1 MMKPRLFFLCFL
13 FSIGLSAQDYT
24 MAVKPDSS
32 GQVYL
37 QTDTYCGMSSLQWQV
52 RDNLEADWQDMPGAT
67 ATILPIPATEVDS
80 AHYRCKFL
88 FLPDTSAKYSYV
100 FTLRMVD
107 SIADVN
113 IGEYVNR
120 QFVYYNAGDTLLGT
134 AFPGLRA
141 PWGCLDVN
149 AEATEE
155 LTGIGQ
161 GRLSTQIL
169 LDSCSD
175 EYAAAY
181 IVDKLDF
188 NGHIDWYLPSE
199 EELKKM
205 VEMYQAIE
213 YEPLPYTDEDGY
225 NPFSQRFYWTANSRS
240 EGNALWV
247 FINSLN
253 YQLNNYPKT
262 FELGVIPSR
271 DISSSVPVS
280 PVAFVDIRFFQFQE
294 SPLVQVDSIDLVR
307 SRVRYEG
314 EVNPDEAT
322 FTLQDRG
329 RQLWESLS
337 TPSYFEWTDT
347 SEAGIVLEFNDAGY
361 HRVKVILEAEGCTSI
376 PMFSPQFK
384 KEVFQPLASNPFPEV
399 YNGVADFVDVNQDGW
414 LDAYFNGPDAHLYG
428 TDTSALYLNI
438 QADSFLWV
446 LTPFEGLLG
455 TESVWADFNKDGFID
470 LMLTGYES
478 DSIPRIYQYQ
488 QQEDGSFESVPATIA
503 PLSLGSLDGFDQ
515 DNDGNL
521 DILITGLD
529 AAGNAHSRLYTGNG
543 DGSFELADIMLP
555 AFFNSSAAIDDFNND
570 GFEDIALLGKV
581 DSERQV
587 MVFINRLHQ
596 FETLEMD
603 FPGVD
608 HGGIHWGY
616 LDEDEKLDFI
626 YTGLIADAVIT
637 TAGTPNGSP
646 IQSHTIVAIQKD
658 SIQFEAEE
666 MMGVRHD
673 SYSFSSI
680 DLGDYDNDGD
690 TDITAI
696 GIPSAGWV
704 ITGIGG
710 GGLGQIIYRS
720 MGALIRMDH
729 SGYTY
734 SEINLPLVY
743 TGNTFDPIITSG
755 FESSTIGF
763 GDFDNDHKLD
773 ILREGNASI
782 TGGGMALSSGVFA
795 NRSWLYR
802 NGSLRENEPPT
813 APSNLQATVLCDSV
827 FLSWDMGTD
836 DHTLPV
842 HLTYEVRIGTAPG
855 ASDIWTTLQDREIR
869 TPYLPVRKLQPGTYY
884 WSARSVDGALV
895 KGDYA
900 EEQSFTIIATPDTPL
915 GTVCDDGLAYT
926 EEDQIVAGCACEG
939 TLVCNTL
946 SSPANGEVD
955 VPQNAVLSWE
965 PIPGALGYWL
975 NIGLSPGGSELLSGL
990 DVGVANTYQPDDLP
1004 LGDTLFVTLTPYYEE
1019 GTATACPA
1027 TQFVVSVCPPVSV
1040 EVSLDTILC
1049 AGESLLLNEVLYTT
1063 SGSFLDTIWTGDCPF
1078 AQEVNIAVQSEPVLF
1093 DSLLI
1098 SMTTADTL
1106 LLSPNGAYATYLW
1119 QDGSTMET
1127 LPIYGADLA
1136 PGIYELSLTV
1146 EDEEGC
1152 VWTQNLQLLVEQA
1165 VGTRSPVEDATPAFF
1180 PNPTTG
1186 LLWVRLPDGIPEM
1199 ELSIFSAQAQRLQ
1212 ESTVRHSEAT
1222 LDLSGWPAGVYW
1234 VRWAHKTGHG
1244 VERIVVE

>member
-1 MMKPRLFFLCFL
+1 MMKSRLFFLFFL
-13 FSIGLSAQDYT
+13 CSIGLAAQDYT
-24 MAVKPDSS
+24 IAVKPDSS

-37 QTDTYCGMSSLQWQV
+37 QTDTYCGMSSLQWQM
-52 RDNLEADWQDMPGAT
+52 RDNAEGNWQDIPGAT
-67 ATILPIPATEVDS
+67 ATMLPLPAVEVDS
-80 AHYRCKFL
+80 AQYRCKFL

-100 FTLRMVD
+100 FTLRLVD

-134 AFPGLRA
+134 AFPGIRA
-141 PWGCLDVN
+141 PWGCLGVD

-161 GRLSTQIL
+161 GQLSTQIL

-175 EYAAAY
+175 ERSAAY
-181 IVDKLDF
+181 IVDHLDF
-188 NGHIDWYLPSE
+188 NGHTDWYLPSE

-205 VEMYQAIE
+205 VEMYKAIE

-271 DISSSVPVS
+271 DISPGVPVS
-280 PVAFVDIRFFQFQE
+280 QIAFADIRSFQFQE

-314 EVNPDEAT
+314 EVNPDEVT

-329 RQLWESLS
+329 RQRWESLT

-347 SEAGIVLEFNDAGY
+347 SEAGIEMTFNDAGH
-361 HRVKVILEAEGCTSI
+361 HRVKLTIEATGCKSM
-376 PMFSPQFK
+376 PVFSPPFK
-384 KEVFQPLASNPFPEV
+384 KEVFQPLASSPFPEV
-399 YNGVADFVDVNQDGW
+399 YNGVADFVDMNQDGW

-438 QADSFLWV
+438 QADSFMWV
-446 LTPFEGLLG
+446 PTPFEGLLG

-470 LMLTGYES
+470 LMLSGYES
-478 DSIPRIYQYQ
+478 DSIPKIYQYQ
-488 QQEDGSFESVPATIA
+488 QQENGSFEAIPTTIA
-503 PLSLGSLDGFDQ
+503 PLSFGALNGFDQ
-515 DNDGNL
+515 NNDGNL

-529 AAGNAHSRLYTGNG
+529 AEGNAHAQIYLGNG
-543 DGSFELADIMLP
+543 DGSFELADMMLP
-555 AFFNSSAAIDDFNND
+555 AFYNSTAAIDDFNKD

-581 DSERQV
+581 DDVRQV
-587 MVFINRLHQ
+587 MVFVNRLHQ
-596 FETLEMD
+596 FDALDMD
-603 FPGVD
+603 FPGAD

-626 YTGLIADAVIT
+626 YTGLIANAIIT
-637 TAGTPNGSP
+637 TAGTLNGSP
-646 IQSHTIVAIQKD
+646 IESYTMLAMQKD
-658 SIQFEAEE
+658 SFQFEVSE
-666 MMGVRHD
+666 MMGVSND
-673 SYSFSSI
+673 SYSFSSL

-696 GIPSAGWV
+696 GLPRAGWAV
-704 ITGIGG
+704 GGAGG
-710 GGLGQIIYRS
+710 GGLGEIIYRS
-720 MGALIRMDH
+720 MGALIRKDSTGYAN
-729 SGYTY
+729 SG
-734 SEINLPLVY
+734 INLPLVY
-743 TGNTFDPIITSG
+743 ASGFTPQITAG

-802 NGSLRENEPPT
+802 NGSLRENESPT
-813 APSNLQATVLCDSV
+813 APGNLQATVLCDSV

-836 DHTLPV
+836 DHTLPA
-842 HLTYEVRIGTAPG
+842 HLNYEIYIGTAPG
-855 ASDIWTTLQDREIR
+855 AANVWSPLQDREIR
-869 TPYLPVRKLQPGTYY
+869 TPYLPVRNLQPGTYY
-884 WSARSVDGALV
+884 WSVRSVDGALV

-900 EEQSFTIIATPDTPL
+900 EEQSFIIIATPDTPL
-915 GTVCDDGLAYT
+915 GTACDDGLAYT

-946 SSPANGEVD
+946 VSPANGEVE

-965 PIPGALGYWL
+965 PIPGALGYLL
-975 NIGLSPGGSELLSGL
+975 NIGLSPGGVELLNSL
-990 DVGVANTYQPDDLP
+990 DVGLANSYQPGELP

-1019 GTATACPA
+1019 GMATACPE

-1093 DSLLI
+1093 DSLVI

-1106 LLSPNGAYATYLW
+1106 LLSPNGTYLTYLW
-1119 QDGSTMET
+1119 QDGSTTET

-1136 PGIYELSLTV
+1136 PGTYELSLTV

-1165 VGTRSPVEDATPAFF
+1165 VGTRTPVEDATPAFF

-1186 LLWVRLPDGIPEM
+1186 LLWVRLPDGIPEI
-1199 ELSIFSAQAQRLQ
+1199 ELSIFNAQAQLIQ
-1212 ESTVRHSEAT
+1212 ENNVRQTETT
-1222 LDLSGWPAGVYW
+1222 LDLSGLPAGVYW
-1234 VRWAHKTGHG
+1234 VRWAHKGG
-1244 VERIVVE
+1244 YGAERIVVE